1 MTSRPNVSLKGRA
14 LKCLASREHSR
25 LELKRKLGSHA
36 ESAEQLDA
44 LLDELEHRGLLCAER
59 FAESLVHRK
68 AARHGVARI
77 AAELGL
83 HRLPPEVAQ
92 AALQPLLDSEFER
105 AHALWVRRYGQVAD
119 TPEERVRQHR
129 FLTARGFGADVVRR
143 VIRGDGLQF
152 ED

>member
-1 MTSRPNVSLKGRA
+1 
-14 LKCLASREHSR
+14 
-25 LELKRKLGSHA
+25 
-36 ESAEQLDA
+36 
-44 LLDELEHRGLLCAER
+44 
-59 FAESLVHRK
+59 
-68 AARHGVARI
+68 VARF

-129 FLTARGFGADVVRR
+129 FLTARGFGAEVVRR